1 MIVLSIDTCDSRGS
15 VALLRDDSVLG
26 LILHET
32 REEYSSWLLPAVNE
46 VLKEVGVS
54 MKDVSGYAVAAG
66 PGSFTG
72 VRVGLTTVKAWAEVY
87 QKPVA
92 AVSRLEGIAG
102 QVMSAAGEVAAFV
115 DAQRGQLFGAIYEKD
130 GDTLAPLGEEMVIAP
145 GEFFNLV
152 GKLTGGR
159 EIAWISPDQE
169 QLMEAVPGW
178 KWREERG
185 ENIET
190 ASPILAGYIG
200 RIGMRRLQ
208 DGKATDALGLDA
220 NYVRRSDAEIFWK
233 GAAHG
238 H

>member
-1 MIVLSIDTCDSRGS
+1 
-15 VALLRDDSVLG
+15 
-26 LILHET
+26 
-32 REEYSSWLLPAVNE
+32 
-46 VLKEVGVS
+46 
-54 MKDVSGYAVAAG
+54 
-66 PGSFTG
+66 
-72 VRVGLTTVKAWAEVY
+72 
-87 QKPVA
+87 
-92 AVSRLEGIAG
+92 
-102 QVMSAAGEVAAFV
+102 
-115 DAQRGQLFGAIYEKD
+115 
-130 GDTLAPLGEEMVIAP
+130 
-145 GEFFNLV
+145 
-152 GKLTGGR
+152 
-159 EIAWISPDQE
+159 
-169 QLMEAVPGW
+169 MEAVPGW